1 MRLRK
6 SSITD
11 RTLLMMIIVV
21 LIQSVIFAATLLNG
35 DIVEKTNQNA
45 FDTMNEKVTNRR
57 TYLENDMIQ
66 RWSNLESKSV
76 MMTDKIIAYLDE
88 QQLTIDELAKNT
100 SAAVPLIDA
109 VSEDIIS
116 ILRTNQ
122 VTGAFLILGNDSSDN
137 VQTNGIYLRDMD
149 PIANPNDNSD
159 LLCLRA
165 PASITE
171 GLNIP
176 LDIYWNPQFQF
187 NEEDKSDIFYY
198 RVLSVAAQN
207 LQAAHKDLG
216 YWSSSATDS
225 NGVDVIL
232 YTLPLLDHDG
242 NVLGILGV
250 DVSLDYLKSLMP
262 SKELNS
268 NASYLLAKITN
279 QTAQLEYIAASG
291 PLYTN
296 IFHSEPTVSILDKTN
311 YINAFEFET
320 EENNQVYGNVQLLS
334 LYNTNSPYADD
345 SWVLVGLMRGQ
356 DLKFFTNELYKSCLL
371 ASLLSFAV
379 LFGVIL
385 VLSRS
390 FTHPIR
396 KLAKEVK
403 NFNPN
408 EPVKLNPTNIL
419 EIDNLSSAI
428 EELSRD
434 VAETASSFGRI
445 ISMTSYPFSAFEYY
459 TDQERFFCTD
469 QLLATIGIRDAQLQ
483 IKNKEDLIYLLELL
497 DKQYPSTRVDNQI
510 RIYRIADDIDHK
522 QRWIR
527 MHIMKEAN
535 HIYGVVENVTSEM
548 LELHKAEYERDH
560 DVLTSLLNRRAY
572 TEKMNKLF
580 KQHDQLKVAALVMS
594 DLDNLKYINDT
605 FGHDCGDD
613 YIRLMANVLK
623 SSYPP
628 QHSIISRI
636 SGDEFFVFL
645 YGYDSK
651 EEIQKILGE
660 FEKNMNEC
668 VWKLPDGSFSKL
680 RATTGVAWYPNDAIE
695 LTSLTKYADF
705 AMYRMKHTQKGS
717 LYFFDQEE
725 YENDAYLLQAKEDL
739 NKLIDQ
745 EMVAYQFQPIV
756 DAHTGE
762 VYAYEALMRS
772 KLAAFMNPL
781 DILRI
786 ARAQSKLYFIEH
798 LTFFK
803 AMEDYVKQPG
813 YEKYRL
819 FINTIANQVLTAED
833 IAEFS
838 AKYLDYL
845 PNLVLEITEAEKL
858 EDRPAKEKRR
868 LVDEWHAKI
877 AVDDYGTGYNGES
890 VLLQVEPDFIKI
902 DRSIVHNISF
912 DENRQILLQNIIS
925 YCKEN
930 HILIIAEGIENEL
943 EMKTL
948 INAGVDY
955 MQGFYLAQPAYEL
968 QDISE
973 QKKQLI
979 REYYET
985 K

>member
-1 MRLRK
+1 
-6 SSITD
+6 
-11 RTLLMMIIVV
+11 
-21 LIQSVIFAATLLNG
+21 
-35 DIVEKTNQNA
+35 
-45 FDTMNEKVTNRR
+45 
-57 TYLENDMIQ
+57 
-66 RWSNLESKSV
+66 
-76 MMTDKIIAYLDE
+76 
-88 QQLTIDELAKNT
+88 
-100 SAAVPLIDA
+100 
-109 VSEDIIS
+109 
-116 ILRTNQ
+116 
-122 VTGAFLILGNDSSDN
+122 
-137 VQTNGIYLRDMD
+137 
-149 PIANPNDNSD
+149 
-159 LLCLRA
+159 
-165 PASITE
+165 
-171 GLNIP
+171 
-176 LDIYWNPQFQF
+176 
-187 NEEDKSDIFYY
+187 
-198 RVLSVAAQN
+198 
-207 LQAAHKDLG
+207 
-216 YWSSSATDS
+216 
-225 NGVDVIL
+225 
-232 YTLPLLDHDG
+232 
-242 NVLGILGV
+242 
-250 DVSLDYLKSLMP
+250 
-262 SKELNS
+262 
-268 NASYLLAKITN
+268 
-279 QTAQLEYIAASG
+279 
-291 PLYTN
+291 
-296 IFHSEPTVSILDKTN
+296 
-311 YINAFEFET
+311 
-320 EENNQVYGNVQLLS
+320 
-334 LYNTNSPYADD
+334 
-345 SWVLVGLMRGQ
+345 
-356 DLKFFTNELYKSCLL
+356 
-371 ASLLSFAV
+371 
-379 LFGVIL
+379 
-385 VLSRS
+385 
-390 FTHPIR
+390 
-396 KLAKEVK
+396 
-403 NFNPN
+403 
-408 EPVKLNPTNIL
+408 
-419 EIDNLSSAI
+419 
-428 EELSRD
+428 
-434 VAETASSFGRI
+434 
-445 ISMTSYPFSAFEYY
+445 
-459 TDQERFFCTD
+459 
-469 QLLATIGIRDAQLQ
+469 
-483 IKNKEDLIYLLELL
+483 
-497 DKQYPSTRVDNQI
+497 
-510 RIYRIADDIDHK
+510 
-522 QRWIR
+522 
-527 MHIMKEAN
+527 
-535 HIYGVVENVTSEM
+535 
-548 LELHKAEYERDH
+548 
-560 DVLTSLLNRRAY
+560 
-572 TEKMNKLF
+572 
-580 KQHDQLKVAALVMS
+580 
-594 DLDNLKYINDT
+594 
-605 FGHDCGDD
+605 
-613 YIRLMANVLK
+613 
-623 SSYPP
+623 
-628 QHSIISRI
+628 
-636 SGDEFFVFL
+636 
-645 YGYDSK
+645 
-651 EEIQKILGE
+651 
-660 FEKNMNEC
+660 MNEC

-838 AKYLDYL
+838 AKYSDYL

-890 VLLQVEPDFIKI
+890 VLLQVEPDLIKI